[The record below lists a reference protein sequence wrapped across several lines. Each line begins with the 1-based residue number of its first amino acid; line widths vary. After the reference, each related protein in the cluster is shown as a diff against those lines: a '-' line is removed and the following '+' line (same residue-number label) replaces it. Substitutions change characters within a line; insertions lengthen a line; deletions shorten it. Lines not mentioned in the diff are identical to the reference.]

1 MDVRDKKKTS
11 YPPTCMYNT
20 HESSLVKAVLDTVG
34 RPVAFKT
41 TYGRLDIVKRQVV
54 TELDFFLFYY

>member
-1 MDVRDKKKTS
+1 
-11 YPPTCMYNT
+11 MYNT
-20 HESSLVKAVLDTVG
+20 HGSSLVKAVLDTAG

>member
-1 MDVRDKKKTS
+1 
-11 YPPTCMYNT
+11 MYNT
-20 HESSLVKAVLDTVG
+20 HGSSLVKAVLDTAG

-54 TELDFFLFYY
+54 TELDFFFILLLIL